1 MPWDLVI
8 FDCDGVLIDS
18 EPLAIGVEIELLGQV
33 GIAITF
39 DEIASRYCGVSMKA
53 MLGDLEARHGVALGD
68 DFAARHAARLLA
80 VCEAELKAM
89 VGIEAVLDA
98 LPGKICVASSSGP
111 ERLRH
116 TLGLAGLYR
125 RFDPHIFSTT
135 LVANGKPAPDL
146 FLYDGDRLCRRRS
159 LPPRPCRAATGGRGV
174 GDRPGD
180 VRTVAGA
187 GGALVAVALRHE
199 RGHTPASFFGLRLLP
214 CDCCLPWRLSRSS
227 RAARPIF
234 PRSSISGRPRRCRKA
249 PSRPNMPSSTPTTPR

>member
-146 FLYDGDRLCRRRS
+146 FLYAAKRMKAAPALAVVIEDSVPGVTAAKAAGMTAIGFVGGGHCRPGHAERL
-159 LPPRPCRAATGGRGV
+159 RAA
-174 GDRPGD
+174 
-180 VRTVAGA
+180 GA
-187 GGALVAVALRHE
+187 SAIV
-199 RGHTPASFFGLRLLP
+199 PAMSALLP
-214 CDCCLPWRLSRSS
+214 ALAALSSPLR
-227 RAARPIF
+227 
-234 PRSSISGRPRRCRKA
+234 
-249 PSRPNMPSSTPTTPR
+249 